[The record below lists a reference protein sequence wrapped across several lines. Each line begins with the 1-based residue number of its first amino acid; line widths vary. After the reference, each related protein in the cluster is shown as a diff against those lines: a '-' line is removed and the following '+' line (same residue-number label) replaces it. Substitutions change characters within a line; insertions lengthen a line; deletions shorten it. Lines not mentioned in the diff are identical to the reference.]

1 MLLFRRTTSFLRV
14 IMMRKRQPTAKEIF
28 KNGKYMESEK
38 EQLNILEATSSS
50 TGISRG
56 IRAE

>member
-1 MLLFRRTTSFLRV
+1 
-14 IMMRKRQPTAKEIF
+14 MRKRQPTAKEIF

>member
-14 IMMRKRQPTAKEIF
+14 IMMRKRQPTPKEIF

-38 EQLNILEATSSS
+38 E
-50 TGISRG
+50 
-56 IRAE
+56 